1 MVARECG
8 LAGGY
13 LSMTARGQEA
23 AALALHRFGFGP
35 AGDQIATIAGDP
47 RGALVADLDRPSAGT
62 LTTDLPSSGAAARAV
77 SDFQAERRAQQKLA
91 LRIQKAGDADSQPQA
106 NTQTMTDL
114 AKATIADAAPAPGTP
129 PLPQQI
135 VQSEA

>member
-13 LSMTARGQEA
+13 LSMTARGHEA

-47 RGALVADLDRPSAGT
+47 RGALLADLDRAFAGA
-62 LTTDLPSSGAAARAV
+62 LVNDLPSSGEAARMV
-77 SDFQAERRAQQKLA
+77 SDFQAERKAEQKLA
-91 LRIQKAGDADSQPQA
+91 LRVQKAGDAD
-106 NTQTMTDL
+106 
-114 AKATIADAAPAPGTP
+114 G
-129 PLPQQI
+129 
-135 VQSEA
+135 